1 MGHVGLDV
9 HGGLRARD
17 WDGKFYNGITGSYQG
32 KFVRPTILSWI
43 ACFEKQKLYDAQTG
57 WHGDVSYDLISN
69 ILIS

>member
-32 KFVRPTILSWI
+32 KFVRPTILS
-43 ACFEKQKLYDAQTG
+43 
-57 WHGDVSYDLISN
+57 
-69 ILIS
+69 